1 MNNVVPKK
9 LQISSNRKVKNLQT
23 MSLSEKVLVTT
34 SVFSP
39 PGVNFMNIN
48 RSRQKT
54 LIKFIDG
61 SCLFDPVLFL
71 YTIFIYI
78 ILLTGNMFGKSII
91 FWCNVI
97 YIKSSSVPDAV

>member
-1 MNNVVPKK
+1 MNNVVPNK

-48 RSRQKT
+48 ININFFTPYS
-54 LIKFIDG
+54 FI
-61 SCLFDPVLFL
+61 LF
-71 YTIFIYI
+71 YSQQI
-78 ILLTGNMFGKSII
+78 
-91 FWCNVI
+91 C
-97 YIKSSSVPDAV
+97 SVNQ